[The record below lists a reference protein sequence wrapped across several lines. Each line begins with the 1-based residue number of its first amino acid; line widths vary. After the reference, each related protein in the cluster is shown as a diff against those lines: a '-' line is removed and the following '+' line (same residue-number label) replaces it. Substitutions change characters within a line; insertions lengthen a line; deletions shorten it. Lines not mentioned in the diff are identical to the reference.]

1 MNLKVEL
8 TINDIIK
15 ANETCSMQP
24 FCNEKECPYGIY
36 ERSKCIKKLCEETVD
51 LINRQNAEIERLNN
65 LCNEQ
70 NAEIKR
76 LIEVKN
82 RLFYNLKLVCEEK
95 EMVGDTE

>member
-51 LINRQNAEIERLNN
+51 LINRQNAEI
-65 LCNEQ
+65 
-70 NAEIKR
+70 KR